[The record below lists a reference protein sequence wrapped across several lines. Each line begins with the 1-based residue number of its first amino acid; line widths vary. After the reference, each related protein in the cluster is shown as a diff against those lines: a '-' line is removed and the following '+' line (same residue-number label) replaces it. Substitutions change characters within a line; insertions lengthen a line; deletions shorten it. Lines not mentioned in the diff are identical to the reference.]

1 MQIKSLVFCLLAAA
15 SGVAAGDSAEEYL
28 SQAGVT
34 GVTNGKTATKL
45 ASALKSAYSSIG
57 TRSDYESAMSVL
69 NTAVPTITRSSFFEH
84 VDTTAPPKWFTG
96 LPKEVKNEIL
106 SEQSVI
112 EHVIT
117 SVLKIKS
124 SKGNA
129 AAQPTAQVMA
139 GGAVMAGALGVVA
152 LL

>member
-1 MQIKSLVFCLLAAA
+1 
-15 SGVAAGDSAEEYL
+15 
-28 SQAGVT
+28 
-34 GVTNGKTATKL
+34 
-45 ASALKSAYSSIG
+45 
-57 TRSDYESAMSVL
+57 MSVL
-69 NTAVPTITRSSFFEH
+69 DTAVPTITRSSFFEH

-96 LPKEVKNEIL
+96 LPKEVKSEIL

>member
-1 MQIKSLVFCLLAAA
+1 MQIKSLVICLLTA
-15 SGVAAGDSAEEYL
+15 SGIAAKDSAEDYL
-28 SQAGVT
+28 SSVGVT
-34 GVTNGKTATKL
+34 GVSDGKTATKL
-45 ASALKSAYSSIG
+45 ASALSSAYSSIG

-69 NTAVPTITRSSFFEH
+69 ETAVPTITKSGYLQH
-84 VDTTAPPKWFTG
+84 IYTTDPPKWFTG
-96 LPKEVKNEIL
+96 LPKDVKSEIL
-106 SEQSVI
+106 SGQSVI

-117 SVLKIKS
+117 SVLKIKT